1 MSYCWRARLCLAL
14 LTLLAAALT
23 LVFVSGLELAVEA
36 GVRPLAAE

>member
-1 MSYCWRARLCLAL
+1 MSYCWGARRCSAL